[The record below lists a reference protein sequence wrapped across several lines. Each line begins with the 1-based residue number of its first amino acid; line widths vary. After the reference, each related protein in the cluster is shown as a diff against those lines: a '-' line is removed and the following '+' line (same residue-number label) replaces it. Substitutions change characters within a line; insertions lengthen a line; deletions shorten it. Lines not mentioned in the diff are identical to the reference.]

1 MHRGTDA
8 AGRVRVSAKPGT
20 GDSGDRSG
28 RPIAIIAGTGPAGM
42 GLALRWARAGET
54 IIIGSR
60 DPQRAQQAA
69 AAIQQKAG
77 GKANIAGM
85 ENSDACA
92 AADILMLTVPFEGQA
107 ALLKQLKPSITPGS
121 ILIDATVPLA
131 ASVGGR
137 ASRMLGVWQGSAA
150 QQAAELV
157 PKEVSVVAAFHNLSA
172 ELLNALGDQ
181 GLRDPSL
188 GDRGDAPLDCDVIVC
203 SDDPDAAQL
212 TRDLAMKI
220 PGVRAL
226 DGGKLENA
234 RIVEQITALL
244 IGLNIRHKGHAGIRI
259 TGLPPAAYR

>member
-1 MHRGTDA
+1 MSVNPA
-8 AGRVRVSAKPGT
+8 API
-20 GDSGDRSG
+20 
-28 RPIAIIAGTGPAGM
+28 RPIAVIGGTGPAGM

-60 DPQRAQQAA
+60 DAHRAQQTAA
-69 AAIQQKAG
+69 TIQQRVGAQ
-77 GKANIAGM
+77 ASVSGM
-85 ENSDACA
+85 ENGAACA

-107 ALLKQLKPSITPGS
+107 ALLKQLKPSITDGS

-131 ASVGGR
+131 ASIGGR
-137 ASRMLGVWQGSAA
+137 ATRTIGVWQGSAA

-157 PKEVSVVAAFHNLSA
+157 PKEVSVVAAFHNVSA
-172 ELLNALGDQ
+172 DLLNGD
-181 GLRDPSL
+181 S
-188 GDRGDAPLDCDVIVC
+188 PLDCDVIVC

-212 TRDLAMKI
+212 TRELAAKI

-244 IGLNIRHKGHAGIRI
+244 IGMNIRHKGHAGIRI
-259 TGLPPAAYR
+259 TGLPPTAYR

>member
-1 MHRGTDA
+1 M
-8 AGRVRVSAKPGT
+8 SPQPGT
-20 GDSGDRSG
+20 PV
-28 RPIAIIAGTGPAGM
+28 RPIAIIGGTGPAGM

-60 DPQRAQQAA
+60 DEQRAQVAA
-69 AAIQQKAG
+69 AAIQLKAG
-77 GKANIAGM
+77 SQANVAGM
-85 ENSDACA
+85 ENSLACA

-107 ALLKQLKPSITPGS
+107 ALLKQLKNSITEGS

-131 ASVGGR
+131 SAVGGR
-137 ASRMLGVWQGSAA
+137 ASRPLGIWQGSAA
-150 QQAAELV
+150 QQTAELV
-157 PKEVSVVAAFHNLSA
+157 PKGISVVAAFHNLSA
-172 ELLNALGDQ
+172 DLLNGD
-181 GLRDPSL
+181 DPV
-188 GDRGDAPLDCDVIVC
+188 DCDVVVC

-212 TRDLAMKI
+212 TRELAAKI